1 MKNNRR
7 HQVKL
12 YPNNFVRSQF
22 ETWKRHC
29 RFLHNLSIE
38 QHELM
43 FNRGK
48 FIDYHRQSAELV
60 DLKNE
65 CPWLKQ
71 TPAWMLQAVLK
82 NVENSYK
89 RRWKKLSG
97 WPKFKKKGRD
107 AACMQLVMKSND
119 LKNNFLR
126 ISKVGWVRFRG
137 SKEKLS
143 CGQLKS
149 LALIQRAGEWYASLL
164 FEIDDAKK
172 SIAPENSI
180 VAFDRGVTHLLT
192 SSNGDLIDNPRH
204 FERSM
209 KKLARQQRVLSR
221 RKKGSKR
228 YEKQRSKVVRSHL
241 DVANQR
247 RNFLHQLSHDIAKNH
262 GIVVLEDLKPARM
275 VHFNYGLS
283 RSILDAGW
291 SMLQQM
297 LEYKLEERKGQL
309 VLVDPA
315 YTSQTC
321 NRCGYVNSVNRK
333 RKQFSCLKCS
343 HDDDADIN
351 AAKNILAVGQMVIAR
366 GGNDARG
373 HPAKREAVERAV

>member
-12 YPNNFVRSQF
+12 YPNDFVRSQF
-22 ETWKRHC
+22 ELWEQHC

-38 QHELM
+38 QHKLM
-43 FNRGK
+43 LTRGK

-82 NVENSYK
+82 NVERAYK
-89 RRWKKLSG
+89 HKYKKIAC
-97 WPKFKKKGRD
+97 WPRFKKKGRD
-107 AACMQLVMKSND
+107 DVCMQLTTKNSN
-119 LKNNFLR
+119 LKNGFLKLP
-126 ISKVGWVRFRG
+126 KVGWIKFRG

-149 LALIQRAGEWYASLL
+149 LNLIKRAGDWYASLL
-164 FEIDDAKK
+164 FEIDDTKK
-172 SIAPENSI
+172 VAAPENSI
-180 VAFDRGVTHLLT
+180 VAFDRGVTHLLA
-192 SSNGDLIDNPRH
+192 SSSGELIDNPRH

-209 KKLARQQRVLSR
+209 KKLVRQQRALSR

-228 YEKQRSKVVRSHL
+228 YEKQRSKVTRSHL

-262 GIVVLEDLKPARM
+262 GIVVLENLKPSRM
-275 VHFNYGLS
+275 VHFNRGLS

-297 LEYKLEERKGQL
+297 LKYKLKERGGQL

-343 HDDDADIN
+343 HEDDADIN

-366 GGNDARG
+366 GGNDARDRLV
-373 HPAKREAVERAV
+373 KREAAERAA